1 MEWQSFA
8 KAGHE
13 EVSPNPEEHLILE
26 TALKVTAETRRHR
39 ELSSE
44 SCRRA

>member
-26 TALKVTAETRRHR
+26 TVLKSHRRDAKTQR
-39 ELSSE
+39 VLL
-44 SCRRA
+44 